1 MSATDP
7 TGNIDPILA
16 AARDT
21 AGDGDTLGADFLRDG
36 YVIRPA
42 EDRDAVLRLQRF
54 LADSAAELLD
64 KPSPQEPTR
73 FLDDIGAHVDA
84 ARLNDFRLALIK
96 RLNGAD
102 WTRQAYFRIARSA
115 IESIVGN
122 ELAMQRNF
130 ALSIQL
136 PGDDGSLLPT
146 HSDAWS
152 ECSPFEMVLWTPFVD
167 CFATKSMFMLSLADS
182 MAMTERLA
190 DYQDAGVEGLFKA
203 IEDRIFWAEV
213 SFGSFLLFNPA
224 LIHGNRVNR
233 ERTTRWSINCRFKGL
248 FTPYSDK
255 RLGSFFEVLSMR
267 PATRMALSY
276 KLPAGFDE

>member
-1 MSATDP
+1 MTVKSSTAS
-7 TGNIDPILA
+7 IDPFLTSA
-16 AARDT
+16 QSNR
-21 AGDGDTLGADFLRDG
+21 DGDSLGDAFLRDG

-42 EDRDAVLRLQRF
+42 EDREALLRLQSF
-54 LADSAAELLD
+54 MAETAAGLLQ
-64 KPSPQEPTR
+64 KPTPQDPTR
-73 FLDDIGAHVDA
+73 FLDDVGTHVDA
-84 ARLNDFRLALIK
+84 ANLNEFRLAIIRRLND
-96 RLNGAD
+96 AD
-102 WTRQAYFRIARSA
+102 WTRRAYFRIARSA
-115 IESIVGN
+115 IEAIVGN

-146 HSDAWS
+146 HSDVWS

-167 CFATKSMFMLSLADS
+167 CFATKSMFILPRADS
-182 MAMTERLA
+182 MAMTAHLA

-203 IEDRIFWAEV
+203 IENRVEWLDIP
-213 SFGSFLLFNPA
+213 FGSFLLFNPA

-233 ERTTRWSINCRFKGL
+233 ETGTRWSINCRFKGL

-276 KLPAGFDE
+276 KLPGGFDE

>member
-1 MSATDP
+1 MTTKFSAAS
-7 TGNIDPILA
+7 IDPIME
-16 AARDT
+16 AARSGSG
-21 AGDGDTLGADFLRDG
+21 GDPLSDDFLRDG

-42 EDRDAVLRLQRF
+42 EDRDSLLRLQRF
-54 LADSAAELLD
+54 LADAAADMLGQSA
-64 KPSPQEPTR
+64 PREPTR
-73 FLDDIGAHVDA
+73 FLDEIGAHVDA
-84 ARLNDFRLALIK
+84 AELNAFRLAMIK
-96 RLNGAD
+96 RLNAAE
-102 WTRQAYFRIARSA
+102 WARQSYFQIARSA
-115 IESIVGN
+115 IESVVGN
-122 ELAMQRNF
+122 ELAVQRNF

-146 HSDAWS
+146 HSDVWS

-167 CFATKSMFMLSLADS
+167 CFASKSMFILPLADS
-182 MAMTERLA
+182 MAMSDRLA

-203 IEDRIFWAEV
+203 IEDRVIWLDV
-213 SFGSFLLFNPA
+213 PFGSFLLFNPS

-233 ERTTRWSINCRFKGL
+233 ERTARWSINRRFKGL

-276 KLPAGFDE
+276 KLPEGFDE